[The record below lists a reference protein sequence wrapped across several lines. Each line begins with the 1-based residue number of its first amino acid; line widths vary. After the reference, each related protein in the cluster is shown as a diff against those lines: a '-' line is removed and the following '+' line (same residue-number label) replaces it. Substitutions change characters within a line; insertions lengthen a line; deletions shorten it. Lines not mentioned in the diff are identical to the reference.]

1 MKVKFGCGRLPTSMQ
16 PKTKGSGIMVSD
28 LVDQISGFLKLT
40 DDKYDSPK
48 ATKPAFP
55 NTATGHQTN

>member
-1 MKVKFGCGRLPTSMQ
+1 MQ

-28 LVDQISGFLKLT
+28 LVDQISGFRKLA

-55 NTATGHQTN
+55 NTATGHQTI